1 MVSSLTTNGLKG
13 QLEDWNQVNW
23 KKVNKLVRNLRQR
36 IFRARKLGDFC
47 KLRSLQK
54 LMNRSYANLLLSV
67 RRITQTNQGKATA
80 GIDKEI
86 VNTPEQRV
94 ILVNNWNGGN
104 LRPTRRVEIPK
115 PNGKKRPL
123 GIPTVRDR
131 IEQAIVKNAL
141 EPEWEAVFEKN
152 SYGFRPGRS
161 CQDAID
167 QCFKRLGSGVTGGDK
182 WVLEADIKGFFDNI
196 AHESILNMIG
206 DFPKKELVKGWLK
219 AGFVLKREL
228 NPTEQGTPQGGVIS
242 PLLANIGL
250 QGLETYIK
258 TTNSKLGVVRYA
270 DDFIVTARDK
280 ESLEAARI
288 LIQAWMSQRGLELS
302 SEKTVITS
310 MEDGFDFLGF
320 NSRHYNGKLLIKPS
334 KKKVLAFCKRLGQ
347 EIKNLNG
354 VEQEVLTRKLNP
366 ILRGFA
372 NYYKGVVSKETF
384 SYISHRVWQYLW
396 RWAKRRHP
404 NKNKKWIRKRYFK
417 TIKGNRWTFACTTSD
432 RQGKDKEVILYQ
444 IASTPIERHIKV
456 KGDASPDDPSLK
468 EYWYKRH
475 RKLGKTRFD
484 KGSKLYKIAENQDWK
499 CSKCGEPLFNGE
511 EIEIHHIVPVAEG
524 GTDDVEN
531 LQHIHKPCHKQVH
544 KIPVKSRLK

>member
-141 EPEWEAVFEKN
+141 EPEWE
-152 SYGFRPGRS
+152 
-161 CQDAID
+161 
-167 QCFKRLGSGVTGGDK
+167 
-182 WVLEADIKGFFDNI
+182 
-196 AHESILNMIG
+196 
-206 DFPKKELVKGWLK
+206 